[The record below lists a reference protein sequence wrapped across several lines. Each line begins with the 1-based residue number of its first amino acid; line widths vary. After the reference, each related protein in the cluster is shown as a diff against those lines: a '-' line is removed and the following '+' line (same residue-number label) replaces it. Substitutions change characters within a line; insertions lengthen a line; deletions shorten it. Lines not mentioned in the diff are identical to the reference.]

1 MPGLNIITMK
11 NNIAIES
18 SPLED
23 DLTEQL
29 RHYISHIL
37 TERGIESS
45 TLNIV
50 FIDEK
55 SMHQMN
61 REYRNR
67 DMPTDVIT
75 FSMLE
80 GQCTEFSGNM
90 LGDIY
95 ICPVCIPD
103 VGKRAIVRR
112 IFHGII
118 HILGYMHETDAENGI
133 FMKMENIMITD
144 FFGGI
149 ND

>member
-1 MPGLNIITMK
+1 MRGLNINTMK
-11 NNIAIES
+11 NDINIES
-18 SPLED
+18 SPLKD

-29 RHYISHIL
+29 RHYISDIFAQ
-37 TERGIESS
+37 RGIEGN
-45 TLNIV
+45 TLNII
-50 FIDEK
+50 FIDDK

-61 REYRNR
+61 RQYRNR
-67 DMPTDVIT
+67 DMPTDIIT

-103 VGKRAIVRR
+103 EGKNAIVRR

-118 HILGYMHETDAENGI
+118 HILGYMHETDEDNAV
-133 FMKMENIMITD
+133 FLSMENSMLD
-144 FFGGI
+144 NFFGGI